1 LEREEPIEYVA
12 EPKLDGAA
20 VDLVYENGGF
30 AIGSTRGDG
39 RVGEDVTAN
48 LRLCPNIPLVL
59 ERRRS
64 VPERVSVRGE
74 VALPIARFE
83 RLNARRLES
92 GQEPFANPRNAAAGA
107 LRQLHDIDTERLRS
121 LEFRAYAIGE
131 GAPEGVGTQAKI
143 LAALEAW
150 GFTVSPESETCRGV
164 EAVIAYH
171 ERMLE
176 ARNRMKLEIDGTV
189 AKVNRLDYQA
199 ELGTLTR
206 SPRWAIAFKFP
217 PQQETTIVAGIEAQ
231 VGRTGALTPVA
242 RLRPVHVGGVT
253 VTHASLHNQDE
264 IDRKDVRVR
273 DTVVVQRAGDV
284 IPQIVKVVRERRPH
298 RTRRYRLP
306 TVRLE
311 GEAVTRCPNLDC
323 PAQLKNNVRH
333 LASRG
338 ALDIEG
344 LGEKLVDQL
353 VERGLVRR
361 FSDVFR
367 LDAETLAGLERM
379 GEKSASKLLA
389 SLERAKRTTLARFLI
404 ALGIRDVGEG
414 VAALIA
420 AHFGDLDPI
429 PKASREEL
437 ESIDGVGPTIAESI
451 VCFFANARNA
461 AEVKELC
468 ELGLRW
474 EPSPPKPRGQGAL
487 DGKSFVLTGGLVDMT
502 RARAKERVEEDRLR
516 GGGRRPGQQARKS
529 ERAGSRNPRRGGPRK
544 APGRLGGFRWAV
556 EGEGAV
562 VDGAARDSGVAGE
575 PRGDGA
581 RALAGGQARA
591 DRRIDLRRIGG
602 RGWLGS
608 ADDDRDLP
616 ARACRE
622 ALREVRQRAPH
633 HLLVELGQ
641 LTRHAR
647 RPRAQ
652 DFRAAAQRRGH
663 AARRFEQHQRLG
675 TLAQAVEE
683 GVTRAGAPRQ
693 ESQER
698 ERGRRQSGDHQGA
711 DDGRGPGHRG
721 DRVSRGHDGRH
732 QSLTGVRDEGR
743 SRIRH
748 QGHGAA
754 RSEHGEG
761 LLHARRLV
769 VGVQGNG
776 ARLHAV
782 AVEQSARATRVLGQ
796 HQVGLAQHAQR
807 PQRDVLQVPDRRRDD
822 VEVAHD

>member
-1 LEREEPIEYVA
+1 LAADPLAADRRRIDFLVEQIDRHNRLYYLEDRPEISDADYDRLLRELRELEQAHPALRRPDSPTQRVGAPPAEGFAEVRHVIPMLSLDNAMDADAMRSFDDRVRRELEREEPIEYVA

-306 TVRLE
+306 ARCPVCRADTVRLE

-502 RARAKERVEEDRLR
+502 RARAKERI
-516 GGGRRPGQQARKS
+516 QA
-529 ERAGSRNPRRGGPRK
+529 
-544 APGRLGGFRWAV
+544 LGGKVTASV
-556 EGEGAV
+556 SKKTDYV
-562 VDGAARDSGVAGE
+562 VAG
-575 PRGDGA
+575 
-581 RALAGGQARA
+581 A
-591 DRRIDLRRIGG
+591 DP
-602 RGWLGS
+602 GS
-608 ADDDRDLP
+608 KLEKAK
-616 ARACRE
+616 
-622 ALREVRQRAPH
+622 
-633 HLLVELGQ
+633 ELGVEI
-641 LTRHAR
+641 L
-647 RPRAQ
+647 
-652 DFRAAAQRRGH
+652 DEAAL
-663 AARRFEQHQRLG
+663 EKLLG
-675 TLAQAVEE
+675 
-683 GVTRAGAPRQ
+683 G
-693 ESQER
+693 
-698 ERGRRQSGDHQGA
+698 
-711 DDGRGPGHRG
+711 
-721 DRVSRGHDGRH
+721 
-732 QSLTGVRDEGR
+732 
-743 SRIRH
+743 
-748 QGHGAA
+748 
-754 RSEHGEG
+754 
-761 LLHARRLV
+761 
-769 VGVQGNG
+769 
-776 ARLHAV
+776 
-782 AVEQSARATRVLGQ
+782 
-796 HQVGLAQHAQR
+796 
-807 PQRDVLQVPDRRRDD
+807 
-822 VEVAHD
+822 